1 MTEEKVMAENE
12 NEKEKAPQKK
22 ANIGDTIHIKKGK
35 QKGKK
40 GKVVV
45 MRENSVIVELGIN
58 PNTGE
63 PIKTVVN
70 HNNYKC

>member
-1 MTEEKVMAENE
+1 MAEEKNIAENE
-12 NEKEKAPQKK
+12 NEKVEENK

-45 MRENSVIVELGIN
+45 LRENSVIVELGVN

-70 HNNYKC
+70 HNNYK